1 MFGRQMLLVVI
12 AVLWIAFLA
21 PILMRA
27 RIANRQQPDFSDFYA
42 SLSQLGRQPTSYGTS
57 DDPRIR
63 RRQALARKRTAERRR
78 RVFNTL
84 GGSAT
89 FLLVAAMLGNS
100 SMLWALFGVAMLLL
114 VAYVGLL
121 VAIARAARPIQ
132 NLGAVQYRSGAM
144 VPEFALQ
151 RSGRS

>member
-21 PILMRA
+21 PIVLRA
-27 RIANRQQPDFSDFYA
+27 RAANRQQPDFNDFYA
-42 SLSQLGRQPTSYGTS
+42 SLSLLGRQAHSQSTSA
-57 DDPRIR
+57 DPRVR

-78 RVFNTL
+78 RVLNTL
-84 GGSAT
+84 GGASG
-89 FLLVAAMLGNS
+89 FLLIAALLGNS
-100 SMLWALFGVAMLLL
+100 SMLWLLFAISFVLLA
-114 VAYVGLL
+114 AYVGLL
-121 VAIARAARPIQ
+121 VAIARAARPAN
-132 NLGAVQYRSGAM
+132 NLGAPQYLAGPM